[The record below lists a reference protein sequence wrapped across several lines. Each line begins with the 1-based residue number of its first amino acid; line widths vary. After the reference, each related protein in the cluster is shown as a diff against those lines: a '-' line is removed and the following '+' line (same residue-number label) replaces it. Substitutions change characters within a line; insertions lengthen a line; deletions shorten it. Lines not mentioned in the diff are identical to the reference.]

1 MKEIKLKHF
10 NGLYNIYIGENRIEW
25 IGDYIENNGIT
36 NKKTKFCIIS
46 DDIVYPLYGDIVK
59 KSLENKKFHVK
70 HYILLHGESQK
81 NLNTVSEIYNYLCE
95 NQFDRNDCLIA
106 LGGGVVGDITGFAA
120 ATYLRGIKYIQIPT
134 TLLAQ
139 VDSSVGGK
147 TGVDLPYG
155 KNLVGAFYQPQLVL
169 CDTNV
174 LRSLPE
180 NIYADGMGEVIKH
193 GCIKSQELFD
203 ALMNKTI
210 SLTDMVYQNVKI
222 KTDVVMADE
231 FETGERAV
239 LNFGHTV
246 GHAIEKYYNFSKFS
260 HGQSVAVGMVYA
272 VKISHILN
280 LCGYDLIEKIIK
292 ILNIYSLP
300 INTGEK
306 TDNKNLADICGG
318 DKKSEN
324 DFIKFVLL
332 EDIGKYKFVPVN
344 KYELTDLLD
353 KCDKLYKL

>member
-1 MKEIKLKHF
+1 MKKINLKHF
-10 NGLYNIYIGENRIEW
+10 SGSYDIFIGENLIENV
-25 IGDYIENNGIT
+25 GAYIENIGIS
-36 NKKTKFCIIS
+36 NKKIKFCIIS
-46 DDIVYPLYGDIVK
+46 DDIVFPLYGNIVK
-59 KSLENKKFHVK
+59 DSIEKKGFTVK
-70 HYILLHGESQK
+70 YFIFKNGEKQK
-81 NLNTVSEIYNYLCE
+81 NLATVNDIYNFLCE
-95 NQFDRNDCLIA
+95 NKFDRNDCLIA

-120 ATYLRGIKYIQIPT
+120 ATYLRGIKFIQIPT

-147 TGVDLPYG
+147 TGVDLSYG

-169 CDTNV
+169 CDVNV
-174 LRSLPE
+174 LRTLPD

-193 GCIKSQELFD
+193 GCIKSPELFD
-203 ALMNKTI
+203 SLMNKNI
-210 SLTDMVYQNVKI
+210 SMTDMVYKNVKI
-222 KTDVVMADE
+222 KSDVVMSDE

-246 GHAIEKYYNFSKFS
+246 GHAIEKYYDFSKFS
-260 HGQSVAVGMVYA
+260 HGQSVAIGMVYA

-300 INTGEK
+300 VNTGEK
-306 TDNKNLADICGG
+306 IDNKILSDICGG
-318 DKKSEN
+318 DKKSES

-332 EDIGKYKFVPVN
+332 EDIGKYKFVKIN
-344 KYELTDLLD
+344 KSELEDLL
-353 KCDKLYKL
+353 CRI